1 MSADNYVIVR
11 KFGKGDFRWAMYFAS
26 DDEPDMS
33 DKNFR
38 HGPFKTPREA
48 ANNAED
54 KLCIIEYGIEFED
67 GCLVGEEIIQW
78 R

>member
-11 KFGKGDFRWAMYFAS
+11 KFGKDDFRWAMFFAS
-26 DDEPDMS
+26 EYEPDMS
-33 DKNFR
+33 DKTFK

-54 KLCIIEYGIEFED
+54 ELHIIEYGINYED
-67 GCLVGEEIIQW
+67 GCLIGEDAE
-78 R
+78 